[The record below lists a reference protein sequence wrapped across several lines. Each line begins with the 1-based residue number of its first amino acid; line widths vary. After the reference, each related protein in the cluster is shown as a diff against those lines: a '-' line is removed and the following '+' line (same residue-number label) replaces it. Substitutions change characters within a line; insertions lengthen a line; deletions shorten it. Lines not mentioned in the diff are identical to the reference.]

1 MTDTTPIR
9 STIAS
14 CRAFPHLD
22 ARHPRRYQRLDAH
35 HAALRPRLALVRD
48 RAQLA
53 AAVTTRAAAQAH
65 RAVPA

>member
-14 CRAFPHLD
+14 CRAFSHLD
-22 ARHPRRYQRLDAH
+22 ARHPGRYQRLEAH
-35 HAALRPRLALVRD
+35 HAALRPRLELVRD

-53 AAVTTRAAAQAH
+53 LEVTRKLVNP
-65 RAVPA
+65 RP